1 MKEDAALH
9 SYGWV
14 DKNAGTVHIPIE
26 DAMRLMLERGAL
38 TTRPVDASKPQEP
51 VDDVSVGF
59 ELRPRMLE
67 KRRQ

>member
-1 MKEDAALH
+1 

-14 DKNAGTVHIPIE
+14 DKNAGTVHIPID

-38 TTRPVDASKPQEP
+38 TSRPVDGSKPAEADTFP
-51 VDDVSVGF
+51 SDASSGRV
-59 ELRPRMLE
+59 LE